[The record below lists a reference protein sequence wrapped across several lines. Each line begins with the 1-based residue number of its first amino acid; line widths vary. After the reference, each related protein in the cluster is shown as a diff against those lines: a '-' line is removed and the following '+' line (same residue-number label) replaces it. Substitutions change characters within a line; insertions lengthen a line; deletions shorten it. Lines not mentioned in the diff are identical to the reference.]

1 MTQNT
6 LTSNANAQQISFV
19 LFAVLGA
26 IGALTPLAIDMYLP
40 AMPAIAK
47 DLGVA
52 AGDVQFTLTAYLAG
66 FAIGQLFHGP
76 FADSFGR
83 RPVLLIG
90 VILFAIASVV
100 SATTSGI
107 EALTYVRF
115 AQGFAGAAAAVVI
128 QAVVRDM
135 FDREDFARAMSF
147 VTLVMTVA
155 PLLAP
160 MIGGYLAIWFGWRS
174 IFWVLGI
181 FAIVVIALVI
191 WKIPETLAAEK
202 RYPLRLGTTL
212 RNYAGLFRNPTA
224 MGLIFAG
231 AFSFAGM
238 FAFLTAGA
246 FVYIDIFGVRPDQ
259 FGYLFGLNIVAM
271 IIMTAINGRLVKK
284 VGSHAMMR
292 LGLGIQLIAG
302 LGLLAGWVLD
312 LGLWGTVPFV
322 VMFIGTIS
330 TIGSNSMGLLL
341 SGYPNMAG
349 TASSLAGTLRFGTGS
364 VIGAIVAAMPSN
376 VVWPMIVVMTACS
389 VLSILFYWTLG
400 RNA

>member
-1 MTQNT
+1 MTHNT
-6 LTSNANAQQISFV
+6 ISTSVNNQQIGFL

-40 AMPAIAK
+40 AMPSIAN
-47 DLGVA
+47 DLGVT
-52 AGDVQFTLTAYLAG
+52 AGEVQFTLTAYTAG

-90 VILFAIASVV
+90 VLFFAIAAVI
-100 SATTSGI
+100 SATTTGI
-107 EALTYVRF
+107 DALTYVRC

-174 IFWVLGI
+174 IFWVLAG
-181 FAIVVIALVI
+181 FAVIVICLVM
-191 WKIPETLAAEK
+191 WKIPETLPEEK
-202 RYPLRLGTTL
+202 RHPLRLGTTL
-212 RNYAGLFRNPTA
+212 RNYMGLFKNLTA

-231 AFSFAGM
+231 AFSFSGM

-246 FVYIDIFGVRPDQ
+246 FVYIDIYGVRPDQ

-271 IIMTAINGRLVKK
+271 IIMTAINGRLVKRL
-284 VGSHAMMR
+284 GSHTMMR
-292 LGLGIQLIAG
+292 IGLLIQLVAG
-302 LGLLAGWVLD
+302 IGLFTGWVLD

-364 VIGAIVAAMPSN
+364 VIGAIVAAMPSD
-376 VVWPMIVVMTACS
+376 VVWPMILVMTACS
-389 VLSILFYWTLG
+389 VLSIVFYWTLG
-400 RNA
+400 RKA